1 MREEEDEGSE
11 TCIHNSEALEYGF
24 EIPTL
29 IQNSFMVYGFYSAVC
44 KAHIFGPYT
53 HVGYFAHFGCLYVSM
68 TYEYDDCLDLSRWNA
83 T

>member
-29 IQNSFMVYGFYSAVC
+29 IQILSYFTGFIKHIFFGHHGPFSSLWLSVC
-44 KAHIFGPYT
+44 K
-53 HVGYFAHFGCLYVSM
+53 
-68 TYEYDDCLDLSRWNA
+68 YDL
-83 T
+83 

>member
-29 IQNSFMVYGFYSAVC
+29 IRNSFMVYLRVLLRRMQSA
-44 KAHIFGPYT
+44 
-53 HVGYFAHFGCLYVSM
+53 YFLALMGHFPHFGCLYVSM

>member
-29 IQNSFMVYGFYSAVC
+29 IRNSFMVYLWVLKRGMQSAYFWPSYTCGLFCSLWLSVC
-44 KAHIFGPYT
+44 K
-53 HVGYFAHFGCLYVSM
+53 
-68 TYEYDDCLDLSRWNA
+68 YDL
-83 T
+83 